1 MFAKFLGYEGIRED
15 VSMTFI
21 YKTDPSF
28 ETFFSSPIS
37 KNEISIIISSLNS
50 NKSVGPNSIS
60 AKILKLLKGE
70 ISSYLSDI
78 YNISYSTA
86 VFLSVL
92 ETTITIHIHNKDS
105 KLDYVHYCSISLL
118 TNIEN
123 FLEKLVYNRI
133 TKFLN
138 GNNLIY
144 LL

>member
-28 ETFFSSPIS
+28 ETFFLSPIS
-37 KNEISIIISSLNS
+37 KNEISIIISSLNP

-70 ISSYLSDI
+70 ISSYLSGI

-92 ETTITIHIHNKDS
+92 ETTITIHIHNKES
-105 KLDYVHYCSISLL
+105 KPNYVHYCSISLL

-123 FLEKLVYNRI
+123 LLEKLVYNRI

>member
-28 ETFFSSPIS
+28 ETFFLSPIS
-37 KNEISIIISSLNS
+37 KNEISIIISSLNP

-92 ETTITIHIHNKDS
+92 ETTITIHIHNKES
-105 KLDYVHYCSISLL
+105 KLHYVHYCSISLL

-123 FLEKLVYNRI
+123 LLEKLVYNRI